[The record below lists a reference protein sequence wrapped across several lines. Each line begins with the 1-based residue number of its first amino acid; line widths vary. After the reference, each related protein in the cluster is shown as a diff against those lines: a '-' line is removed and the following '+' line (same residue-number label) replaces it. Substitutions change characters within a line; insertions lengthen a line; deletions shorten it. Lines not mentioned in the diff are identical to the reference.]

1 MKNLQSL
8 KKAPWLSAIAISV
21 GLVFA
26 SSGFAAD
33 VKGSKVSA
41 TTAAAAKDHKKAPS
55 FLFVVSA
62 DKAKIIHLKDGTY
75 SLVIQKS
82 DMNQVIAFSDR
93 PNRIVKYITGSELQ
107 KIWGEG
113 KNSFKKDPP
122 NAVISADNL
131 KPQIVVIHAYEL
143 KQGAYHLHINGLTKG
158 AIDRGQIQNLTV
170 TIDDGNW
177 YSVGGECLPCQNGHI

>member
-21 GLVFA
+21 GLAFA

-33 VKGSKVSA
+33 VKGSKASA
-41 TTAAAAKDHKKAPS
+41 TPAAAAKDHKKAPS

-93 PNRIVKYITGSELQ
+93 PNRILKDITGSVLV
-107 KIWGEG
+107 KLWPEG

-131 KPQIVVIHAYEL
+131 KSQIVVIHADEL
-143 KQGAYHLHINGLTKG
+143 KQGAYHLHISGLTKG
-158 AIDRGQIQNLTV
+158 AIDRGLLLNLTV
-170 TIDDGNW
+170 TIDSNRT
-177 YSVGGECLPCQNGHI
+177 YLENGGWAF